1 MRVNDICAECLYDK
15 QMHLSDDRRY
25 LEEVRRI
32 IEERRE
38 EDTAP
43 YLVYL
48 FDKEYVRLFGK
59 TAPYAAIKKTSMIWS
74 SPWRASCVTRLNPLM
89 TRWDKPCYMPGL
101 ETISTSVR

>member
-43 YLVYL
+43 YLIYL
-48 FDKEYVRLFGK
+48 LDRK
-59 TAPYAAIKKTSMIWS
+59 
-74 SPWRASCVTRLNPLM
+74 
-89 TRWDKPCYMPGL
+89 
-101 ETISTSVR
+101 SVV